1 MITRS
6 YEALII
12 FKTAGTE
19 QDIARAGTQLEELI
33 KKLGGSVD
41 TLQSM
46 GRRKLAFRIA
56 RQMEGYYYLLR
67 FHLPTGQVEEL
78 ERLLRLQE
86 TIVRFMILSTEEI
99 PASPAPARATPSAAH
114 AAASIRGA

>member
-1 MITRS
+1 MTTRS

-19 QDIARAGTQLEELI
+19 QEIARCGAQLEELI
-33 KKLGGSVD
+33 KKLGGTVD
-41 TLQSM
+41 HLQSM

-56 RQMEGYYYLLR
+56 RHVEGYYYLLR
-67 FHLPTGQVEEL
+67 FHLPTEQVEEL

-86 TIVRFMILSTEEI
+86 TIVRFMIISTDDI
-99 PASPAPARATPSAAH
+99 PAAPAVTRAVPAAAH
-114 AAASIRGA
+114 ATASRGV

>member
-1 MITRS
+1 MTTRS

-19 QDIARAGTQLEELI
+19 QEMTRASTQLEELV
-33 KKLGGSVD
+33 KKLGGAVEN
-41 TLQSM
+41 LQSM

-56 RQMEGYYYLLR
+56 RHVEGYYYLLR
-67 FHLPTGQVEEL
+67 FRLPTEQVEEL

-86 TIVRFMILSTEEI
+86 TIVRFMILSTDEL
-99 PASPAPARATPSAAH
+99 PAAAAVVRATPTAAH
-114 AAASIRGA
+114 AAASRET